1 MSASEV
7 TAVGILAAIAA
18 FVLVRAGRG
27 APRLH
32 RIALGVVVLASLVCA
47 GWLVPTDPALPA
59 PNQPKLTT
67 RGEYLSSD
75 ACRSCHPSEHASWQR
90 SYHRTMTQDAIAS
103 NVRAPLDGRALDL
116 DGRTFRL
123 LKRGSEVW
131 VMLPD
136 PDIIA
141 EAALEGRLAE
151 NAADVE
157 RRVVLLTGSHH
168 EQTYWVTGRRAGE
181 LRLFPFVWMI
191 AEERFVPRR
200 DAFLQPPDTIT
211 GPLRWNSN
219 CIGCHAV
226 GGRPGHDLESDVFAT
241 KVVEFGIACEACHGP
256 GGAHV
261 QRYRDP
267 VTRYTQTS
275 KPGHDPTIKNPAY
288 MDPEASAA
296 VCGQCHSYAF
306 PQDEDEWW
314 TQGYTLSYRPGQ
326 TLDRSRT
333 LFSLATSDDPSAP
346 RIEAADESLFWG
358 DGAIRV
364 GGREY
369 NALVESPCYQRG
381 QGDRRMTCLS
391 CHSMHQ
397 GDPDDQLSPK
407 RSVDESCAA
416 CHQGQTGSAHSHHAE
431 GSSGSSCV
439 NCHMPPTTY
448 ALFKAIRSH
457 RIDSPSVQISQSA
470 GRPNACNLCHLQRS
484 LGWTQDYLQSWY
496 GAPNVAL
503 DPDVLRIAASAN
515 DALRGDAAVRVISA
529 AALGWKPALDASP
542 SAYPVQLLAELLV
555 DPYSAVRFVAGR
567 SLRAQPGYAD
577 IDYDFLASPEK
588 REHIRQ
594 TVNIR
599 FRSAERL
606 PDGVLDETTLRA
618 LLAARDNRAIT
629 IAE

>member
-1 MSASEV
+1 MSAIEV
-7 TAVGILAAIAA
+7 TAVGIVAIVAA

-27 APRLH
+27 APRTH
-32 RIALGVVVLASLVCA
+32 RFVVGFVVLVSLVVA
-47 GWLVPTDPALPA
+47 GRFIPTAPALPA
-59 PNQPKLTT
+59 AARPKLAT

-75 ACRSCHPSEHASWQR
+75 ACRSCHPSEHASWYR
-90 SYHRTMTQDAIAS
+90 SYHRTMTQDAIAA
-103 NVRAPLDGRALDL
+103 NVRAPLDGRVLDL
-116 DGRTFRL
+116 DGRTHRL
-123 LKRGSEVW
+123 LQRDTEVW
-131 VMLPD
+131 ALLPD
-136 PDIIA
+136 PDKLA
-141 EAALEGRLAE
+141 EAALEGRLPD
-151 NAADVE
+151 NAPDVE
-157 RRVVLLTGSHH
+157 RRVVLVTGSHH
-168 EQTYWVTGRRAGE
+168 EQTYWVTGRRPGE

-191 AEERFVPRR
+191 TEKRFVPRR
-200 DAFLQPPDTIT
+200 DAFLQPPDTVT

-226 GGRPGHDLESDVFAT
+226 GGRPGHDLERDAFNT
-241 KVVEFGIACEACHGP
+241 KVVELGIACEACHGP
-256 GGAHV
+256 AGAHV

-267 VTRYTQTS
+267 FERYAQTS
-275 KPGHDPTIKNPAY
+275 KPGHDPTIKNPAH

-306 PQDEDEWW
+306 PRDEDEWW

-333 LFSLATSDDPSAP
+333 LFSLANSDDPSAP
-346 RIEAADESLFWG
+346 HIEAAEESLFWG

-369 NALVESPCYQRG
+369 NGLVESPCYQ
-381 QGDRRMTCLS
+381 QGHGERRMTCLS
-391 CHSMHQ
+391 CHSMHE
-397 GDPDDQLSPK
+397 GAPDDQLSPK
-407 RSVDESCAA
+407 RSVDDTCVS
-416 CHQGQTGSAHSHHAE
+416 CHQAQSGSAHSHHAD
-431 GSSGSSCV
+431 GSSGSSCI

-457 RIDSPSVQISQSA
+457 RIDSPSVQTSQSA

-484 LGWTQDYLQSWY
+484 LGWTQAYLQSWY

-503 DPDVLRIAASAN
+503 DPDVQRIAASAI

-542 SAYPVQLLAELLV
+542 SAYSVQLLAELLV

-567 SLRAQPGYAD
+567 SLRAQRGYAD
-577 IDYDFLASPEK
+577 IDYDFLAPPQE
-588 REHIRQ
+588 REQIRQ
-594 TVNIR
+594 TVSSR
-599 FRSAERL
+599 FRVATPL
-606 PDGVLDETTLRA
+606 PEGVLDESTLRA
-618 LLAARDNRAIT
+618 MLAARDNRAIT